1 MEGNILDI
9 NGIEVPI
16 EEKLNMEWYSPYT
29 DPIEVVLGANNKIN
43 PYGKFNMPFNAI
55 ASEKLNRALGHLNI
69 PSLEGRSFKVYGVKL
84 RSDGYTLDTG
94 YLKVNNV
101 GLNVN
106 TGVAKYKANVFF
118 EQSKFKDAIRNKKV
132 SDLAMSGIKQ
142 IPKNPI
148 GKNLY
153 PFTPYNGKAD
163 FEIQRG
169 LHPEYGY
176 TFQKLS
182 GQIADRFAFFEQF
195 KDYESGSTSPI
206 HVDPYPYEAIC
217 ATSVWASEV
226 VNGVHDA
233 DYIAFPSFWAQKN
246 DEPMLCN
253 HWEDAKNRFYT
264 FRIKEDVSHVN
275 VGPQDGVDPGY
286 EWKERVVDLEL
297 FDNPLVPCYYYHQ
310 VLKHCFSEHGY
321 ELLGDSFI
329 DTDHFKRLYLRNT
342 YSIKHVSQF
351 LISANDNSR
360 TFTPFFIEENT
371 EVNPKNHLPGM
382 SIDDFLKNF
391 MVRFSCRFVFKGN
404 KVSIEYNELEKVQR
418 EIKNYHPEID
428 FEERDSGVKIE
439 YDTSIDDVYN
449 LLDLSPFPGAVSFKQ
464 AIYGEAKRDVTIKIP
479 PVLNEQYDLIFYT
492 PVTTNGYSDET
503 TTIPVHLP
511 STKNPLTGY
520 AFPSSYVF
528 QAHSTYVDGT
538 YPTGD
543 ENVVIRIKYDDCDEQ
558 EPIPANTGDHAL
570 AFFYGMKTQYAGTAN
585 ELTLPFSGPFEW
597 LAFDPSTPLGTWN
610 LALNLEN
617 GVIPTFMRL
626 WVNLYQC
633 PETIILYADE
643 DFGKLIDHKWNQLVL
658 WRGQLLYI
666 GAMYFDLPLTQMPK
680 YECFRVN
687 RIQ

>member
-1 MEGNILDI
+1 MEGNSLDI

-16 EEKLNMEWYSPYT
+16 EEDLNMEWYSPYN

-43 PYGKFNMPFNAI
+43 PYGKFNMPFHAI

-69 PSLEGRSFKVYGVKL
+69 PSLEARSFKVDNVKL
-84 RSDGYTLDTG
+84 RSAGYTLDTG
-94 YLKVNNV
+94 YLNVNSV

-106 TGVAKYKANVFF
+106 TGVAKYKANIFF
-118 EQSKFKDAIRNKKV
+118 EQSKFRDAIGEKKV
-132 SDLAMSGIKQ
+132 NELAMSGIKQ

-176 TFQKLS
+176 TFQKI
-182 GQIADRFAFFEQF
+182 GGYMADRLRMFKQF
-195 KDYESGSTSPI
+195 DFHELGTTYAITQN
-206 HVDPYPYEAIC
+206 PYPYEAIC
-217 ATSVWASEV
+217 ATSVWAADV

-233 DYIAFPSFWAQKN
+233 DYITFPAFWAQKN

-253 HWEDAKNRFYT
+253 HWEEAKNRFYT
-264 FRIKEDVSHVN
+264 FRIKEDVSGVN
-275 VGPQDGVDPGY
+275 VGPQDGVTSYPWT
-286 EWKERVVDLEL
+286 EVITDLEV

-342 YSIKHVSQF
+342 YSIKHISQF
-351 LISANDNSR
+351 LLGANDGSR

-382 SIDDFLKNF
+382 TINDFLKNF

-404 KVSIEYNELEKVQR
+404 KVTIEYNELEKTQR
-418 EIKNYHPEID
+418 EIKSYHPEIE
-428 FEERDSGVKIE
+428 FTKRDSDVKIA

-449 LLDLSPFPGAVSFKQ
+449 LLDASPFPGAISFKE
-464 AIYGEAKRDVTIKIP
+464 ATYGEAKRDVTIKIP
-479 PVLNEQYDLIFYT
+479 PVLNEQYDLVFYT

-503 TTIPVHLP
+503 TAIPVHLP

-520 AFPSSYVF
+520 AYPSSYVF
-528 QAHSTYVDGT
+528 LAHSSYIDGI

-543 ENVVIRIKYDDCDEQ
+543 ENIVLRIKYDDCDEQ
-558 EPIPANTGDHAL
+558 EPIPANSGDHAL
-570 AFFYGMKTQYAGTAN
+570 AFYYGMQTQYTGTAN

-597 LAFDPSTPLGTWN
+597 LAHDPSTFLGAWN
-610 LALNLEN
+610 LTLNMEK
-617 GVIPTFMRL
+617 GIIPTFLRL
-626 WVNLYQC
+626 WINLFLC
-633 PETIILYADE
+633 PETITLYANE

-658 WRGQLLYI
+658 WRGLLLYI
-666 GAMYFDLPLTQMPK
+666 GVMYFDLPLTKMPK